1 MWCFCSYMPWELSQL
16 FGQVSVLLHSTS
28 INSVSLF
35 FTALFL
41 SFWPYSNPDLIYNC
55 DYNLQQNYILCLLS
69 GVLFLLIGSYWPIA
83 YCWKI
88 RQGRNFKI
96 LGCYLCVLSVL
107 IVSCVAALIATMA
120 FGATMPSGQCFSSLS
135 LGTSITMGLVIF
147 IFLCG
152 SSVCCFLFL

>member
-1 MWCFCSYMPWELSQL
+1 M
-16 FGQVSVLLHSTS
+16 
-28 INSVSLF
+28 
-35 FTALFL
+35 
-41 SFWPYSNPDLIYNC
+41 NC
-55 DYNLQQNYILCLLS
+55 D
-69 GVLFLLIGSYWPIA
+69 FLYQGIAPIA